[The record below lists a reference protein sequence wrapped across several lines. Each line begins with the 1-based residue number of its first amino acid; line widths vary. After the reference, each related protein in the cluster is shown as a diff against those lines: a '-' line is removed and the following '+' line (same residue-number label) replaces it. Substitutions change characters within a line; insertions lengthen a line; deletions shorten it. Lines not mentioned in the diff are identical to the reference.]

1 MHEYEFFQGSGS
13 NVQRGVAC
21 FENRVG
27 INKTRSM
34 LKECLNGIRFIT
46 RDFVPFELFC
56 TCMGTQIHNEIAN
69 ILFYSTIS
77 TPDSERIVRNF
88 ESYFLILPPLS
99 LFIERK
105 LKSSFRKIVRL
116 FIVVYR
122 KFYPMLFFQ
131 RLLPVK
137 NSFLLKKERI
147 VYYKK
152 GSCFLIRDRGY
163 FIFQFSNQPKTLNPP
178 STFSF
183 TFWSFLYRNP
193 LFPLD

>member
-1 MHEYEFFQGSGS
+1 M
-13 NVQRGVAC
+13 
-21 FENRVG
+21 FE
-27 INKTRSM
+27 
-34 LKECLNGIRFIT
+34 
-46 RDFVPFELFC
+46 RDTFYYARLC
-56 TCMGTQIHNEIAN
+56 TFRALLYVHGYTDTQWNCKYS
-69 ILFYSTIS
+69 ILFDNKYPRFWENCEKLWFIFFNT
-77 TPDSERIVRNF
+77 F
-88 ESYFLILPPLS
+88 PLS

-122 KFYPMLFFQ
+122 KFHPMLFFQ